1 MKKCAVCGSSDIH
14 SGARDVPYTYK
25 GVSALLQ
32 GVEGEHCL
40 SCNEIVMTTEQADAF
55 LAKINTL
62 EAAIDNGTFTS
73 AETMAPTNEPA
84 FIAAVR
90 SKLRLSQRE
99 AGEMFGGGVNAFNRY
114 ESGKAK
120 APRATVKLLRVLNMH
135 PELLEIV
142 RPD

>member
-32 GVEGEHCL
+32 DVEGEHCL

-62 EAAIDNGTFTS
+62 EATIDNGTFAPS
-73 AETMAPTNEPA
+73 ETITPTNEPA
-84 FIAAVR
+84 FIAAMR
-90 SKLRLSQRE
+90 NADRLRI
-99 AGEMFGGGVNAFNRY
+99 G
-114 ESGKAK
+114 
-120 APRATVKLLRVLNMH
+120 
-135 PELLEIV
+135 
-142 RPD
+142 